1 MLDGNCCRTL
11 IDVHHQTLTKAL
23 LAIAHAHHDEAEILK
38 AADMHRKGIPFRAAR
53 EMSTGASLYFSA
65 CCDGRA
71 RLGACVTVS
80 PSPQHGFETWFG
92 LKYAKE
98 LMKCRAPLVKAKPVD
113 IGKAIEA
120 AEKRAAD
127 TAAAFAKSNPRPTT
141 AKSAVAHAL
150 CRGQKEHAQA
160 NLDCLRRL
168 SGNGPA
174 GGKGCGDEDAAAESR
189 KPENL

>member
-1 MLDGNCCRTL
+1 MYHN
-11 IDVHHQTLTKAL
+11 
-23 LAIAHAHHDEAEILK
+23 EAEILK

-92 LKYAKE
+92 LKYAAE
-98 LMKCRAPLVKAKPVD
+98 LMKCRAPLVKAKAVD

-120 AEKRAAD
+120 AEKKAEGA
-127 TAAAFAKSNPRPTT
+127 AAAFAKSNPRPTT
-141 AKSAVAHAL
+141 AKSAVARAL
-150 CRGQKEHAQA
+150 CQGQMEHAQA

-168 SGNGPA
+168 SVGGPA
-174 GGKGCGDEDAAAESR
+174 GGNGCGMEDGVSESG
-189 KPENL
+189 KPCDS